1 LFLTRNHIFK
11 LIYFNI
17 QIFFTLGIHKM
28 TQEKTLIEN
37 LRSQRVNIAGVDMAV
52 FDLAGTFVISYYIS
66 KEMGW
71 NPYVTVGL
79 SLPAGYLIHKAVGV
93 ETPLNK
99 KIDEVR
105 VAL

>member
-1 LFLTRNHIFK
+1 
-11 LIYFNI
+11 
-17 QIFFTLGIHKM
+17 M
-28 TQEKTLIEN
+28 TQEKTLIEQ

-66 KEMGW
+66 RKMGW
-71 NPYVTVGL
+71 SPSVTVGI
-79 SLPAGYLIHKAVGV
+79 SLPAGYLTHKLFKV